1 MPADFLP
8 DVAGF
13 LLDALALAII
23 PFIPLA
29 LGSRAINSLQDAR
42 LPWTPVIEI
51 LALAVGVLAGA
62 FILARSIEPTS
73 LEGREIFRPGG
84 PWDLSFGQFLA
95 HWGNP
100 LTYRL
105 GPLLPWPFSDGRG
118 GAGLL
123 ISLLAA
129 ATVYAPI
136 VHFRTLR
143 AVANGLR
150 NLLIVL
156 WAAYATTYYVCFM
169 LWLLNKMNFWAFLL
183 LLFAIHLLRSRS
195 ERVVL
200 RLR

>member
-1 MPADFLP
+1 MPADFISDL
-8 DVAGF
+8 AGF
-13 LLDALALAII
+13 LLDAVALAII

-42 LPWTPVIEI
+42 LPWTPVIEV
-51 LALAVGVLAGA
+51 LALAVGLLAGA
-62 FILARSIEPTS
+62 LILARSVEPAS

-84 PWDLSFGQFLA
+84 PWDLTFGQFLA

-105 GPLLPWPFSDGRG
+105 SPLLPWPFSDGRIG
-118 GAGLL
+118 SGLL
-123 ISLLAA
+123 IGLLAA

-143 AVANGLR
+143 AAANALR

-156 WAAYATTYYVCFM
+156 WGAYATTYGFCFA

-195 ERVVL
+195 ERMAF